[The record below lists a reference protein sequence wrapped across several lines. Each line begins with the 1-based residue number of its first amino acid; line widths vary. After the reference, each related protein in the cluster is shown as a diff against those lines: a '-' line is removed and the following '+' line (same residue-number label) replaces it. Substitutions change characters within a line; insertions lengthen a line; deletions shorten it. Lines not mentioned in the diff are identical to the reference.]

1 MPLWLWMWIAIVVAL
16 LGVLLGVAAIAAH
29 GNRETLRQLLRLVPD
44 CLALFRGLLRDPEVP
59 RRAKVVAAGTVAYL
73 ALPIDL
79 IPDFI
84 PGLGQLDDVL
94 LVAWAIR
101 HVINAAG
108 RDRVA
113 AHWQGDPATLERILR
128 LARAT

>member
-1 MPLWLWMWIAIVVAL
+1 M
-16 LGVLLGVAAIAAH
+16 
-29 GNRETLRQLLRLVPD
+29 PD
-44 CLALFRGLLRDPEVP
+44 CLALFRDLLRDPDTP
-59 RRAKVVAAGTVAYL
+59 RRAKLVAGATVAYL

-84 PGLGQLDDVL
+84 PGLGHLDDVL
-94 LVAWAIR
+94 IVAWAIR
-101 HVINAAG
+101 HIIATAG

-128 LARAT
+128 LAHVT

>member
-1 MPLWLWMWIAIVVAL
+1 MEWWAWLLVAAVAIGAL
-16 LGVLLGVAAIAAH
+16 VGVAAHAAT
-29 GNRETLRQLLRLVPD
+29 RDQQALRRLLRLVPD
-44 CLALFRGLLRDPEVP
+44 CLALLHDLLRDPDVP
-59 RRAKVVAAGTVAYL
+59 RRAKLVAGATVAYL

-84 PGLGQLDDVL
+84 PGLGHLDDVL
-94 LVAWAIR
+94 IVAWAIR
-101 HVINAAG
+101 YLIATVG

-113 AHWQGDPATLERILR
+113 AHWHGDPDTLERILR